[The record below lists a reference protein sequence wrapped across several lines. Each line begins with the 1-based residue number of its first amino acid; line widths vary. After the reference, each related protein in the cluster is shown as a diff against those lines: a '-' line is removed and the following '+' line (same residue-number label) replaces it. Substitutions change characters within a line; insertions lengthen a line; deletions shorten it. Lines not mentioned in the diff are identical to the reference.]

1 MSGRP
6 EHLLLWQNLR
16 TFRASMN
23 ELLAGFVIV
32 IFLAT
37 CWVLWYEARFQT
49 AASKS
54 SDGAR
59 NAAIVSGYITMG
71 AAAASV
77 LYRLYFIIFG
87 VPSVLELGR
96 TVFASQLALAVL
108 FLVLISGGVQL
119 IERAARGIS
128 LFLIDR
134 RLQLNNASL
143 ATFAADT
150 VKGLAVSAAFS
161 LPLVAGWI
169 WLMEAGG
176 AYWWIA
182 AWALWFAILTI
193 RMLVKPQIETMLF
206 SKAYDLP
213 EGTLRSRLESLL
225 DRCEIRTRSMSV
237 IEASTRTNRV
247 NASVTGLG
255 AHKRIFLYDTLV
267 DALSVAEVEAVLA
280 HEAGHVRHM
289 HLGITWAGSGLLGL
303 AGAYAIA
310 KVAAAT
316 ELGPAQTVAMLLV
329 VFPSV
334 LLCLRPLFVGISRRF
349 EFQADNYAAAQCGS
363 TAIQD
368 ALRKIFAANH
378 GVWEH
383 HWAYAAVF
391 AGHPSG
397 RERIQRLQQLRAL

>member
-1 MSGRP
+1 
-6 EHLLLWQNLR
+6 
-16 TFRASMN
+16 MN

-32 IFLAT
+32 VFLAT
-37 CWVLWYEARFQT
+37 CGVLWHEARFQAT
-49 AASKS
+49 ASKS
-54 SDGAR
+54 GDDAQ
-59 NAAIVSGYITMG
+59 NAAIVSAYIGIG
-71 AAAASV
+71 AAAAGV
-77 LYRLYFIIFG
+77 LYRVYFIIFG
-87 VPSVLELGR
+87 IPSVLELER
-96 TVFASQLALAVL
+96 TLFASQLALAVL
-108 FLVLISGGVQL
+108 FLVLIAGGSQL
-119 IERAARGIS
+119 IERAARGVS
-128 LFLIDR
+128 LFVVDR

-143 ATFAADT
+143 AMFVADT
-150 VKGLAVSAAFS
+150 VKGLAVSAAFG

-206 SKAYDLP
+206 SKAYTLADGP
-213 EGTLRSRLESLL
+213 LRSRLESLL
-225 DRCEIRTRSMSV
+225 ARCEIRTRSMSV
-237 IEASTRTNRV
+237 IKASARTNRV

-280 HEAGHVRHM
+280 HEAGHVHHR
-289 HLGITWAGSGLLGL
+289 HLGIAWAGLGML
-303 AGAYAIA
+303 GFVGAYAIA
-310 KVAAAT
+310 KVVAVT

-334 LLCLRPLFVGISRRF
+334 LLCLRPLFVGISRQF
-349 EFQADNYAAAQCGS
+349 EFQADNYAAKQCGS

-368 ALRKIFAANH
+368 ALCKIFAANR

-383 HWAYAAVF
+383 HWAYAAIF

-397 RERIQRLQQLRAL
+397 RERIQRLQQLRTSV